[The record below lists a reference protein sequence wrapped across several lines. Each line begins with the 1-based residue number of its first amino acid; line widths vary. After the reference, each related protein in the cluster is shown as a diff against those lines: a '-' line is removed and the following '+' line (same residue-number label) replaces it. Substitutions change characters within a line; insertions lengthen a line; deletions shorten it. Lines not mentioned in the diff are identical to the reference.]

1 MKARS
6 ITLATIAQVARLVT
20 IAALASGALACASPV
35 TALPVREASELTQ
48 GSAFTVVTFFSASC
62 PSQKLHDARLVELA
76 RAYAPRGVRFVAIDA
91 EAEAEGERDGRE
103 AAARGYP
110 FPLLVDPGGVWADRF
125 GATAS
130 TETFVLDR
138 EGRVRYRGGID
149 SDRTHA
155 SSSVQPWLRDALDAL
170 LAGHEPPR
178 ATTTPQG
185 CAIRRR

>member
-1 MKARS
+1 VKARS
-6 ITLATIAQVARLVT
+6 IRLATIAAFVSG
-20 IAALASGALACASPV
+20 LAACASPV
-35 TALPVREASELTQ
+35 TSLPVRDANELTQ

-91 EAEAEGERDGRE
+91 EAEAEVERDRAE

-110 FPLLVDPGGVWADRF
+110 FPLLVDPSGAWADRF
-125 GATAS
+125 DATAS
-130 TETFVLDR
+130 TESFVLDR
-138 EGRVRYRGGID
+138 DGRVRYRGGID

-155 SSSVQPWLRDALDAL
+155 SPSVRPWLRDALEAL
-170 LAGHEPPR
+170 LAGQEPPR